1 MIHPRSWAI
10 FLRSTMNQ
18 PVIID
23 LDQRPELTARVV
35 ALFAACAPGRDH
47 VVCGIP
53 ARMGLTPT
61 ADDLKRC
68 SGVLVATRGAQAI
81 AALAICPYSEQQV
94 TFWGP
99 ACAEGALAAF
109 GAPLVAAARRAL
121 GAADFASTRT
131 LVDVRNRDLRRF
143 LLGHGFSAWKD
154 DHICER
160 ELAAAL
166 PEAAAGVRLTARR
179 HHAAVAELLT
189 AAFTDSGHATPD
201 LATREREGFRHYHL
215 EDGGEIVAAAAV
227 EDGGRRSWLKLIAVR
242 PDRRGSKAGKR
253 LLGGILHHE
262 AQRGFATIGLEVLAD
277 NAIGIGLFERMG
289 FMRRFTATVLVG
301 PV

>member
-1 MIHPRSWAI
+1 
-10 FLRSTMNQ
+10 MNQ

-23 LDQRPELTARVV
+23 LDQRPELTARVL

-47 VVCGIP
+47 VVSGIP
-53 ARMGLTPT
+53 ARMGMTPT

-68 SGVLVATRGAQAI
+68 SGVLVALRGAQAI

-99 ACAEGALAAF
+99 ACAPGTLASV
-109 GAPLVAAARRAL
+109 GPSLVAAARRAL
-121 GAADFASTRT
+121 GAADFASART
-131 LVDVRNRDLRRF
+131 LVDTRNRDLRRF
-143 LLGHGFSAWKD
+143 LLGNGFAAWKD

-160 ELAAAL
+160 ELAVAL

-189 AAFTDSGHATPD
+189 TAFPDSGHANPD
-201 LATREREGFRHYHL
+201 LTTREREGFRHYHL

-242 PDRRGSKAGKR
+242 PDRRGGKAGKR
-253 LLGGILHHE
+253 MLGGILHHE
-262 AQRGFATIGLEVLAD
+262 AQRGFAAIGLEVLAD
-277 NAIGIGLFERMG
+277 NAIGISLFERMG
-289 FMRRFTATVLVG
+289 FVRRFTATVMVG